1 MKKNIFL
8 RVKRFGFIE
17 TMRQILRLIGYLS
30 DVYIFK
36 KRFSVRLIHNYKMIL
51 PYGVTGLPRS
61 LVVSGTREEQL
72 KVLLDLEVQ
81 EGDSILDLGANIGYY
96 SLMLAKLVGNSG
108 KVIAYEPDNG
118 NYNALLANIGFNEMS
133 NIIEPHNAAIG
144 NITGKIKFYLSEYG
158 NMHSCIKAPFPSA
171 RKEFEYVDSVNINE
185 AIKSSGSI
193 KLIRMDIEGFE
204 VVVLTELIKSIKT
217 GIFSGD
223 LVFEVHRDKYN
234 TDNSLVSVLRALNT
248 IGYKPLYVTSGDE
261 RKGYIRSLNYKPIKS
276 VHTSLNRVRGI
287 YKNIKMEDLVN
298 LLESTG
304 GVRDIY
310 LRKGVL

>member
-1 MKKNIFL
+1 
-8 RVKRFGFIE
+8 
-17 TMRQILRLIGYLS
+17 
-30 DVYIFK
+30 
-36 KRFSVRLIHNYKMIL
+36 MIR
-51 PYGVTGLPRS
+51 Y
-61 LVVSGTREEQL
+61 Q
-72 KVLLDLEVQ
+72 
-81 EGDSILDLGANIGYY
+81 
-96 SLMLAKLVGNSG
+96 
-108 KVIAYEPDNG
+108 
-118 NYNALLANIGFNEMS
+118 
-133 NIIEPHNAAIG
+133 
-144 NITGKIKFYLSEYG
+144 
-158 NMHSCIKAPFPSA
+158 
-171 RKEFEYVDSVNINE
+171 
-185 AIKSSGSI
+185 
-193 KLIRMDIEGFE
+193 
-204 VVVLTELIKSIKT
+204 LIKSIKT